1 MPNSSNDYDI
11 DLPEWFRLSD
21 PGIDR
26 TNFNKLIL
34 MVLRRLDAEYP
45 DRLDLSDCN
54 RLRERISE
62 FNQIW
67 QWLEAQK
74 MVSGPMSNCSLTLS
88 GRQAFRKGVQMSS
101 ETTRLMLNSKDG
113 LSGNEAKELM
123 MNILRRHYHDYVERN
138 EEK

>member
-21 PGIDR
+21 PSIDGN
-26 TNFNKLIL
+26 NFNKLIL

-45 DRLDLSDCN
+45 DRLDLSDCD
-54 RLRERISE
+54 RLRERINE
-62 FNQIW
+62 FDKIW

-74 MVSGPMSNCSLTLS
+74 MVSGPVSNCSLTLS
-88 GRQAFRKGVQMSS
+88 GRQAFQKAVRMAS

-123 MNILRRHYHDYVERN
+123 MNILRQHYHDYIVRN